1 MPLVTWNPVALVKK
15 GLEKGLNALT
25 EVSNDPTP
33 PSIPNPNTKPTP
45 VTQPLTPT
53 SGQPDSPAS
62 SNLPTV
68 IDQNGQALE
77 TEQVS
82 SGVWIDASQMMHGAA
97 AARTEQFSRIVSSFD
112 EDRQDKLAWLVGK
125 FFTVLAYLLPP
136 LLGWYAGLALGDVL
150 SGPFTFARASS
161 VFLHL
166 VSVSLE
172 LAVPMIGY
180 AVASTF
186 KRAAKDRAQIT
197 KCATLL
203 LVFLGVAVGS
213 AISQQVL
220 LYNSLPMAT
229 FGQQVSV
236 WFRSFG
242 PSVVDMLSAIFL
254 SVVGVKNLKKYLAD
268 QREKIH
274 AVREVSLV
282 HIEMDKTSLQAAI
295 DQQSALQDMKS
306 KSKRADTWN
315 KIEEMQSEAMIEQ
328 ARRNMGGDN
337 GGSGYRR
344 SRY

>member
-1 MPLVTWNPVALVKK
+1 MPLVTLNPLALAKK
-15 GLEKGLNALT
+15 GLEKGLNALY
-25 EVSNDPTP
+25 DPHLTHP
-33 PSIPNPNTKPTP
+33 ATP
-45 VTQPLTPT
+45 VPTTQPLAPA
-53 SGQPDSPAS
+53 QPDTTSQ
-62 SNLPTV
+62 SNLPIV

-82 SGVWIDASQMMHGAA
+82 SSGVWIDASHMMTGGAA

-125 FFTVLAYLLPP
+125 FFMVLAYLLPP

-150 SGPFTFARASS
+150 SGTFTFARASS

-172 LAVPMIGY
+172 MAVPMIGY
-180 AVASTF
+180 AVAATF

-203 LVFLGVAVGS
+203 LVFLGVAIGS

-254 SVVGVKNLKKYLAD
+254 SVVGVKNLKKYLTD

-282 HIEMDKTSLQAAI
+282 HIEMDKTTLQAGI
-295 DQQSALQDMKS
+295 DQQAALQDMKS

-328 ARRNMGGDN
+328 AKRNMGGDN